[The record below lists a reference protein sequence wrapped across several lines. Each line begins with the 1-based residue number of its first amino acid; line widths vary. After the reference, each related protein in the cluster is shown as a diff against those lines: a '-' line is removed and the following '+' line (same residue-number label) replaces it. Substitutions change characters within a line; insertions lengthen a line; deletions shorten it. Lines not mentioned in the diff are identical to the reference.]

1 MCDFCRKEHRTERHT
16 EIDGISACIVKII
29 PLPAINLT
37 TGKTEKT
44 AKEPFYQ
51 IRFYDEDMEVEDYLT
66 ITHCPMCGEKIKE

>member
-16 EIDGISACIVKII
+16 EVDGVSACIVKII

-37 TGKTEKT
+37 KVETEKKE
-44 AKEPFYQ
+44 KEPFFQ
-51 IRFYDEDMEVEDYLT
+51 IRFYDEDMGIEDYLT

>member
-1 MCDFCRKEHRTERHT
+1 MCDFCRKESRTERYT

-29 PLPAINLT
+29 PFPEINLT

-51 IRFYDEDMEVEDYLT
+51 IRFYDEDMGFEDYLT